1 MDWAG
6 GLIGL
11 GALVVREAT
20 LFAAAGFI
28 LLGIGDLAVDLIWLA
43 LRAKR
48 ALSRTPPASVATL
61 PAPERP
67 GRLVLFVPAWQE
79 ADVIGSMLN
88 HALGRIDHDD
98 YLIYVGCYPND
109 PATIA
114 AVEAVADPRV
124 RAVVGWRD
132 GPSTKADNLNRLWEK
147 LLADEAAGIM

>member
-1 MDWAG
+1 MDWAS

-48 ALSRTPPASVATL
+48 AVSRTPPISVDSL
-61 PAPERP
+61 PEPERP

-79 ADVIGSMLN
+79 AEVIGPMLR
-88 HALGRIDHDD
+88 HALRQFDHDD

-109 PATIA
+109 PATA
-114 AVEAVADPRV
+114 KAVRAITDPRV
-124 RAVVGWRD
+124 RAVIGWV
-132 GPSTKADNLNRLWEK
+132 
-147 LLADEAAGIM
+147 GIM